1 MSYADIVAQ
10 AYNDAL
16 TKTAADSTQT
26 PTPAPKDGGEGF
38 IKKTF
43 KAPGR
48 GLRNATSGAAN
59 AALAGDAGAMAHIK
73 KGLAKGL
80 QGHYAPHV
88 AALGGIAAGLGAAGY
103 GTKKYLEHQNN
114 KMKYASEGEENMYIP
129 YMDKSAAFGFGGLM
143 SLGSGNKKTP
153 AATSKPNDFQG
164 ALDYSNKKA
173 QEKAAL
179 AGALSGESSGKKNI
193 DISRSGKKTQ
203 KKGVGMFGAPGR
215 AVQRM
220 GLALD
225 RSTNQAVDG
234 SDTVTRG
241 KGAIN
246 KAKRGVGAVLR
257 NKYVAHGALPTALAA
272 AGAGGAYLYNRN
284 KKTKAAADSQ
294 VAKVAEEEASM
305 IDRFKKGYSEYSGA
319 NKIMRGGDSLQKNNP
334 KGGNYWSGAK
344 RQLGRAMS
352 NKYVAHGA
360 LPTALGAAGLGSA
373 YAYNQYKKKNKSAS
387 LEAEIFNQ
395 TLLDINT
402 ETAFLEELAEW
413 KEANFDFGY

>member
-10 AYNDAL
+10 AYTDAL
-16 TKTAADSTQT
+16 TKTAADSAPVQ
-26 PTPAPKDGGEGF
+26 APKDGGEGF

-48 GLRNATSGAAN
+48 GLRNATAGAAN

-80 QGHYAPHV
+80 QSHYAPHV

-129 YMDKSAAFGFGGLM
+129 YMDKSAALTAGEARRRGKTFVGQTSQKEPVGFVDKKDFEDAKINKVKAKGKLEQGREIKAPSLM
-143 SLGSGNKKTP
+143 SRIGAGYDKYSGANY
-153 AATSKPNDFQG
+153 
-164 ALDYSNKKA
+164 L
-173 QEKAAL
+173 
-179 AGALSGESSGKKNI
+179 
-193 DISRSGKKTQ
+193 
-203 KKGVGMFGAPGR
+203 
-215 AVQRM
+215 
-220 GLALD
+220 
-225 RSTNQAVDG
+225 
-234 SDTVTRG
+234 RG
-241 KGAIN
+241 KGAN
-246 KAKRGVGAVLR
+246 KWVARGAAPAAV
-257 NKYVAHGALPTALAA
+257 AAL
-272 AGAGGAYLYNRN
+272 GAGGAYLYNRN
-284 KKTKAAADSQ
+284 KKTKAAAATE
-294 VAKVAEEEASM
+294 VAKKAEDKASM
-305 IDRFKKGYSEYSGA
+305 TERFKKGYSKYSGA

-334 KGGNYWSGAK
+334 KGGGYWSGAK
-344 RQLGRAMS
+344 RQLGKAMS

>member
-16 TKTAADSTQT
+16 TKTAADST
-26 PTPAPKDGGEGF
+26 PAVKGEEGF
-38 IKKTF
+38 AMKTL

-48 GLRNATSGAAN
+48 SLRNATAGAAN
-59 AALAGDAGAMAHIK
+59 ATLANDAGAMAHLK

-80 QGHYAPHV
+80 QSRYAPHV
-88 AALGGIAAGLGAAGY
+88 AALGGIAAGVGAAGY

-129 YMDKSAAFGFGGLM
+129 YLYKQASRATDILSTGAIPQESKPSGQVLPKKLNKSQKKRVQTAFEEKKPKVSKLLGSPDGGNSKPSLM
-143 SLGSGNKKTP
+143 SRMGSGYDRF
-153 AATSKPNDFQG
+153 SG
-164 ALDYSNKKA
+164 ANYL
-173 QEKAAL
+173 Q
-179 AGALSGESSGKKNI
+179 
-193 DISRSGKKTQ
+193 
-203 KKGVGMFGAPGR
+203 
-215 AVQRM
+215 
-220 GLALD
+220 
-225 RSTNQAVDG
+225 
-234 SDTVTRG
+234 G
-241 KGAIN
+241 KGAN
-246 KAKRGVGAVLR
+246 KWVARGAAPAAV
-257 NKYVAHGALPTALAA
+257 AAL
-272 AGAGGAYLYNRN
+272 GAGGAYLYNRN
-284 KKTKAAADSQ
+284 KKTKAAAA
-294 VAKVAEEEASM
+294 VVKKAEEKASM
-305 IDRFKKGYSEYSGA
+305 TDRFKKGYSEYSGA
-319 NKIMRGGDSLQKNNP
+319 NKIMRGGESLKKNNP

-352 NKYVAHGA
+352 NKFVAHGA